1 MDPVTIATA
10 VVAFLSPY
18 FAEGGKA
25 AAKKVG
31 EALVATI
38 KRRFQGKPAAEEAL
52 KDVEEAPQDE
62 DLQAALRVQLKK
74 VMRQDE
80 AFAAELATL
89 LDEARRSAP
98 TTYQARVT
106 GSGAAALSTGG
117 GPAAA
122 AGRGIAIGSVGGDVS
137 TGDQRDKED

>member
-74 VMRQDE
+74 VMQQDE

-89 LDEARRSAP
+89 LDEALRSAP
-98 TTYQARVT
+98 ATYQITVSNVIAEGDNAV
-106 GSGAAALSTGG
+106 AGG
-117 GPAAA
+117 QVAV
-122 AGRGIAIGSVGGDVS
+122 GRDLEGDVS
-137 TGDQRDKED
+137 IDS